1 MMSQDVKGA
10 EDAVV
15 AVAQAGM
22 DAGADGSSRNPFGRA
37 TPPPSIHDLSSEES
51 SSSEEDEGEMSEA
64 RRRRIEKMNARIEKR
79 ARKLMKK
86 RVKEEKEK
94 HPYYGMYQVPPNYA
108 QSQYPSSQF
117 NPLTWDNLLTLM
129 GQIIPSGN
137 LI

>member
-1 MMSQDVKGA
+1 MGVLK
-10 EDAVV
+10 
-15 AVAQAGM
+15 
-22 DAGADGSSRNPFGRA
+22 
-37 TPPPSIHDLSSEES
+37 TPLAEES
-51 SSSEEDEGEMSEA
+51 SSSEENEGEMSEA
-64 RRRRIEKMNARIEKR
+64 RRRRKEKMNAKIEKR

-129 GQIIPSGN
+129 GRIIPSGN